1 MNSGCVPASLAST
14 RIGWPNGQTFRSSRP
29 IAFAASHHQTQL
41 RHRKRHISPVS
52 AVNKDEGL
60 PTVVQ
65 SSGAALKRLQTRLL
79 GGETES
85 LVQQSEP
92 EEEKTPDWKLVVG
105 LCAAV
110 SLICSIDR
118 ASISVAIVPMAEQY
132 GWSDSAKGAISSS
145 FFAGYTITNLIG
157 GYIATKYSSKVVLG
171 GGVVLWSL
179 FTVFTPTAA
188 DLGFMLIPLMISRG
202 IMGAGEGVAFP
213 AISNLFSNWVPV
225 SSKSRSLGLAYSA
238 GQVGNIV
245 ALITSP
251 LLINNYGWKSAFW
264 VYGTLGLTW
273 MLAWVPLVPDQPP
286 NKTKAKQGGSGNVE
300 VSSKSEQGVESLSDV
315 PWKRF
320 LQSKAL
326 WGLIA
331 VHCSFGVGPLVCL
344 SWLPSYYSDEW
355 GLDVQKS
362 SFLSGLPWALS
373 FAFANLAGFAA
384 DSLINKK
391 VLSITATRKL
401 MQGIASL
408 GPATCLT
415 LLALQPSASD
425 GGSLVVSAGLLTGTL
440 AIGGFQAAGYGSNH
454 QDLSPKYS
462 GILFGFSNASA
473 SSAGAIAVFATGVL
487 LDKTDSWDVIFGSVA
502 AVYALGF
509 AGFFALGSG
518 ELQNYD
524 D

>member
-92 EEEKTPDWKLVVG
+92 EEEKAPDWKLVVG

>member
-1 MNSGCVPASLAST
+1 MISGCPPVTL
-14 RIGWPNGQTFRSSRP
+14 SSVGIHCSHRVHAQLVRP
-29 IAFAASHHQTQL
+29 HGHGVCGRHLRL
-41 RHRKRHISPVS
+41 RHSSKTVSPVA
-52 AVNKDEGL
+52 AVNKDEGQL
-60 PTVVQ
+60 TVQ
-65 SSGAALKRLQTRLL
+65 SPVAALKRLQSRLR
-79 GGETES
+79 GGENGAAEHA
-85 LVQQSEP
+85 P
-92 EEEKTPDWKLVVG
+92 AEEAAAPDYKVVVA

-132 GWSDSAKGAISSS
+132 GWSDSVKGAISSS
-145 FFAGYTITNLIG
+145 FFLGYTITNLIG
-157 GYIATKYSSKVVLG
+157 GYVATKYSSKVVLG

-188 DLGFMLIPLMISRG
+188 DLGLMLVPLLLSRG

-225 SSKSRSLGLAYSA
+225 SAKSRSLGLAYSA
-238 GQVGNIV
+238 GQIGNIV

-251 LLINNYGWKSAFW
+251 LLITNYGWKSAFW
-264 VYGTLGLTW
+264 LYGTLGLTW

-286 NKTKAKQGGSGNVE
+286 NKTKAARQLGGSGNIE
-300 VSSKSEQGVESLSDV
+300 VSSKSEQGVNSLGDV
-315 PWKRF
+315 PWRRF
-320 LQSKAL
+320 LNSKAL
-326 WGLIA
+326 WGLVA

-355 GLDVQKS
+355 GLDVAKS
-362 SFLSGLPWALS
+362 SFLSGLPWAIS
-373 FAFANLAGFAA
+373 FALANLAGFTA
-384 DSLINKK
+384 DNLINKK

-415 LLALQPSASD
+415 FLTMQKSGPD
-425 GGSLVVSAGLLTGTL
+425 GGNLMLSAALLTGTL
-440 AIGGFQAAGYGSNH
+440 GLGGFQAAGYGSNH

-462 GILFGFSNASA
+462 GILFGLTNASA
-473 SSAGAIAVFATGVL
+473 SSAGALAVFATGVL
-487 LDKTDSWDVIFGSVA
+487 LDKTDSWSVIFGAVA
-502 AVYALGF
+502 VVYALGF
-509 AGFFALGSG
+509 AGFALLGSG
-518 ELQNYD
+518 ELQYYD